1 MRIVKVKI
9 VNVDMEFELE
19 VPDYFKEEDI
29 YKMAKIEAQQLSCE
43 RYVELIIES

>member
-29 YKMAKIEAQQLSCE
+29 YKLAKIEAQQLSCE